1 MLRDR
6 ARDQSFELQ
15 RIQDTHQGKLKLME
29 DDYRLDKKKLE
40 DASLD
45 YKRQLLNAND

>member
-6 ARDQSFELQ
+6 ARDQSSELQ
-15 RIQDTHQGKLKLME
+15 RIQDTYQGKLKALE

-40 DASLD
+40 DTSLD
-45 YKRQLLNAND
+45 YKRQLLSAND

>member
-1 MLRDR
+1 
-6 ARDQSFELQ
+6 
-15 RIQDTHQGKLKLME
+15 ME

-45 YKRQLLNAND
+45 YKRQLLTANDQLKTAQDSAARLQRATD

>member
-1 MLRDR
+1 
-6 ARDQSFELQ
+6 
-15 RIQDTHQGKLKLME
+15 ME

-45 YKRQLLNAND
+45 YKRQLLTAND